1 MEVYEIAWSAND
13 EDFNCVEL
21 SDLINDNPD
30 LKPGDIVWKATI
42 KRPKISAMI
51 DVDDIIEQMAER
63 AYDIGGEWS
72 EDWMNDVVEHHS
84 KSLKELLDKW
94 SKELHSPTFYEVGKS
109 EEYILTALDL
119 EE

>member
-1 MEVYEIAWSAND
+1 MNVYEIAWSAND

-21 SDLINDNPD
+21 SDLINDNPE
-30 LKPGDIVWKATI
+30 LEPGDVVWKATI
-42 KRPKISAMI
+42 NRPKISSMI
-51 DVDDIIEQMAER
+51 DVNDIIEQMADR

-72 EDWMNDVVEHHS
+72 EDWMSDVVENHS

-94 SKELHSPTFYEVGKS
+94 SKELPSPTFYEVGKS
-109 EEYILTALDL
+109 EEYIITALDL